1 MPRGGT
7 PFSPVL
13 CIKEV
18 RAFASMEGRLSGGV
32 LVLNATFEPLHIV
45 SLRRAIVLLL
55 KEKAEVIE
63 AAQAKIRSENLALD
77 MPLVIRLVYYVRVP
91 HRLLLPLSR
100 RTVLARDQYTCQYCG
115 AQPAKGN
122 LTLDHVVPRSRGGE
136 HTWENVVS
144 ACIPCNQRKGGRIPR
159 EAGMT
164 LLSRPTR
171 PRYAAVVLLGKM
183 RGHEVW
189 RKYIY

>member
-1 MPRGGT
+1 M
-7 PFSPVL
+7 
-13 CIKEV
+13 
-18 RAFASMEGRLSGGV
+18 
-32 LVLNATFEPLHIV
+32 LNATFEPLNVV

-63 AAQAKIRSENLALD
+63 AARAKIRSERLALD

-91 HRLLLPLSR
+91 HRRLMPLTR

-115 AQPAKGN
+115 AQPVKGQ
-122 LTLDHVVPRSRGGE
+122 LTLDHVLPRSRGGE
-136 HTWENVVS
+136 HSWENVVA
-144 ACIPCNQRKGGRIPR
+144 ACIPCNQRKRDRTIQ

-164 LLSRPTR
+164 LLTAPGP
-171 PRYAAVVLLGKM
+171 PRYAAIVLLGKLQ
-183 RGHEVW
+183 GNEVW